1 MESLNVF
8 TALRII
14 PAQAWAL
21 QSASE
26 LPSASE
32 GGSGW
37 NLSSAE
43 VQRFSL
49 RSRAETPKE
58 KDPKLEPYSI
68 LLIED
73 NIADVGLL
81 REALEEHKIEGEL
94 LVISDGACAIRFI
107 EDLAAQ
113 TMDCPDLVILD
124 LNLPKRSG
132 REVLESIRKNPEC
145 QDTTIV
151 VLSSSDAPEDKADA
165 SSLGAHHYIR
175 KPSRLTEFLALGAT
189 FRQLLAASRN
199 KGA

>member
-1 MESLNVF
+1 LESLNVF
-8 TALRII
+8 TALRNIR
-14 PAQAWAL
+14 AQAWAL
-21 QSASE
+21 QSVSESSNASG
-26 LPSASE
+26 

-37 NLSSAE
+37 NQNSVE

-49 RSRAETPKE
+49 RSRAESGTE
-58 KDPKLEPYSI
+58 NDPKLGPYSI

-73 NIADVGLL
+73 NTADVGLV
-81 REALEEHKIEGEL
+81 REALKEHKVQGEL

-132 REVLESIRKNPEC
+132 REVLESMRKNPRC
-145 QDTTIV
+145 KNTTIV
-151 VLSSSDAPEDKADA
+151 VLSSSDALEDKADA
-165 SSLGAHHYIR
+165 SNLGAHHYLR
-175 KPSRLTEFLALGAT
+175 KPSRLIEFLDLGAT
-189 FRQLLAASRN
+189 FKQLLAARN